1 MGEGVCSTTDSSRD
15 VPVRCQPDC
24 TLSGVSSEKEED
36 SAGAGLCTDSREEQA
51 HTQCYVQAEATI
63 FGMQEPRDG
72 QETTLFEHQ
81 EHCSNPYS
89 KVYTAYS
96 AEEHCDKVAGENF
109 PTTYAV
115 SGTGKEQAGGQECGR
130 QVATIITI
138 PRGWYAT
145 NVKPQY
151 ARSFHHHLIQE
162 TPA

>member
-24 TLSGVSSEKEED
+24 TLPGVSSEKEAD
-36 SAGAGLCTDSREEQA
+36 SAGAGLCTDSWEEQA
-51 HTQCYVQAEATI
+51 HVKCYVQAEAII
-63 FGMQEPRDG
+63 FGMQESRGD
-72 QETTLFEHQ
+72 QETTPCEHQ
-81 EHCSNPYS
+81 EQGSNLCPR
-89 KVYTAYS
+89 VHTAYS
-96 AEEHCDKVAGENF
+96 AEQHCDRVARENF
-109 PTTYAV
+109 STTYAV

-151 ARSFHHHLIQE
+151 ARSFHHHLIQDA
-162 TPA
+162 PA